1 MTFLDVRMSGSG
13 WFEKEHNYLQE
24 VALLGERVMDLG
36 KHLEENSNYVKTFV
50 NMAFKTKRCF
60 SLKPGWASLEGIV

>member
-24 VALLGERVMDLG
+24 VALLGERVMD
-36 KHLEENSNYVKTFV
+36 HYE
-50 NMAFKTKRCF
+50 A
-60 SLKPGWASLEGIV
+60 LK